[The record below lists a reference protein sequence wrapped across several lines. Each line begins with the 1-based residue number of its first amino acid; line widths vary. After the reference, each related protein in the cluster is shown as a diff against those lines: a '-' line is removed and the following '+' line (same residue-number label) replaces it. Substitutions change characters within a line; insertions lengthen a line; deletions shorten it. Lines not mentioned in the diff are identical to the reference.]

1 VEVFVMSRSGGRVSI
16 VFGPANWTA
25 PNGFVFFGQ
34 QVTISAPAATAADPL
49 VITFRLRASLIPQGQ
64 RQRTIEVF
72 KNGVLVSPC
81 TGDTGVAEPDPCVSG
96 RTALGGGTILIE
108 VLTSTA
114 SEWNFAVAVP
124 STPHPASPPRSTFDP
139 ERGARGPNPN
149 PVAGS
154 GGPSNDGRA
163 QTLTAIL
170 LLVSAIGGITIAGSV
185 ALWKRRA
192 TVRAERFRWK

>member
-16 VFGPANWTA
+16 VSGPVDWTA
-25 PNGFVFFGQ
+25 PDGFVFFGQ

-49 VITFRLRASLIPQGQ
+49 VIAFRLDASLIPQGHR
-64 RQRTIEVF
+64 RQTIEVF

-81 TGDTGVAEPDPCVSG
+81 TGDAGVAEPDPCVSG
-96 RTALGGGTILIE
+96 RTALHGGTVLIE

-124 STPHPASPPRSTFDP
+124 STPHPPSPPRSTFDP
-139 ERGARGPNPN
+139 ERRARGPNPN
-149 PVAGS
+149 PIAGS
-154 GGPSNDGRA
+154 GEPSNNSQA
-163 QTLTAIL
+163 QTMTAIL
-170 LLVSAIGGITIAGSV
+170 LLVSAIGGATIAGSV

>member
-1 VEVFVMSRSGGRVSI
+1 VEVSVTSPSGGRVSI
-16 VFGPANWTA
+16 ASGPVDWTA

-34 QVTISAPAATAADPL
+34 QVTISAPAATAVDPL
-49 VITFRLRASLIPQGQ
+49 VIAFRLDASLIPEGQ
-64 RQRTIEVF
+64 SQYTIEVF
-72 KNGVLVSPC
+72 KNGLLVSHC
-81 TGDTGVAEPDPCVSG
+81 TGDAGVAEPDPCVSG
-96 RTALGGGTILIE
+96 RKLLHDGTVQIE

-114 SEWNFAVAVP
+114 SEWNFAIAVP
-124 STPHPASPPRSTFDP
+124 STPLPASPPRSTFDP

-149 PVAGS
+149 PIAGS
-154 GGPSNDGRA
+154 GEPSNGGRA

-170 LLVSAIGGITIAGSV
+170 LLVSAIGGATIAGSV